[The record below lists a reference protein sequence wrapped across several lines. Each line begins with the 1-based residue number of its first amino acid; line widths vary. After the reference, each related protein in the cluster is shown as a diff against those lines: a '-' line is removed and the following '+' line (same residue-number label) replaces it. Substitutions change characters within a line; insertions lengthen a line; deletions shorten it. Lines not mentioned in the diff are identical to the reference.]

1 MCVQVSGGQCHVS
14 AAKHQDQIWV
24 VDMQFMQIPVQD
36 RQSLECEH
44 LWKSTAQHN
53 IHVELRE

>member
-14 AAKHQDQIWV
+14 AAKHQDQMWV

-44 LWKSTAQHN
+44 LWKSQRRA
-53 IHVELRE
+53 VVR

>member
-14 AAKHQDQIWV
+14 AAKHQDQMWV

-36 RQSLECEH
+36 RQSLEWEH
-44 LWKSTAQHN
+44 LWKSQRKA
-53 IHVELRE
+53 VGR